1 MAADSAP
8 TVAQLSIHSTTSE
21 VSKYPNCYPAVNPV
35 DTYRV
40 HVAELV
46 GAALGIDSLSV
57 YPKIQWTNS
66 LDKGDLVLAVWLAHI
81 LAIKNIS

>member
-1 MAADSAP
+1 MTADSAP

-66 LDKGDLVLAVWLAHI
+66 LDKGDLVLAVWLGHT
-81 LAIKNIS
+81 